1 MSYYSSST
9 RYSSGIL
16 SHHPTST
23 SGGVGGTRTP
33 VTGGLSSSSSSTSS
47 TYPRP
52 LPDRTRPGDS
62 SYSSSR
68 TPSLHRMSGSLT
80 NGVSRLSLEHSRS
93 SLEKE
98 KGTSGLDNLGNTCF
112 MNSILQCLI
121 HTEALRLKCVS
132 ESSTAVN
139 ASSPMRGRLFRS
151 FAKLVN
157 KAWHN
162 ETSEIYTALREFRSQ
177 MTKYASMF
185 AGSSQHDAQEFLVY
199 LLEGIHEDVNEISKK
214 PYYKEDIPDSY
225 SPQQKAKESWKRY
238 QSRESSFIIDTFVGQ
253 LKSTLTCQVC
263 GYQSDTYDPYFDL
276 SLPIP
281 RKSLTS
287 TTIFN
292 CSLDD
297 CLQEF
302 TSKETLD
309 GYDKP
314 RCSRCKTPQP
324 CTKQFTIEKFPRI
337 LVIHLKRFSMRN
349 RFSKL
354 DTKVTF
360 PVAGLCLSQFA
371 SEEQKQRQG
380 LDAVCTYNLYGIA
393 NHSGT
398 AFSGHYTAY
407 CKSDNKRS
415 WNCFNDRS
423 TSELSETRLVSS
435 SAYVLFYEL
444 AT

>member
-1 MSYYSSST
+1 MSYHSST
-9 RYSSGIL
+9 YYPSSTLSSLGGRGI
-16 SHHPTST
+16 
-23 SGGVGGTRTP
+23 GGTRT
-33 VTGGLSSSSSSTSS
+33 SSVGSSTSAGS
-47 TYPRP
+47 YTRHIPS
-52 LPDRTRPGDS
+52 DR
-62 SYSSSR
+62 SYTSSSR
-68 TPSLHRMSGSLT
+68 TSSIHGMHGLNTGL
-80 NGVSRLSLEHSRS
+80 SRLSLDHGSRERAS
-93 SLEKE
+93 YEKE

-121 HTEALRLKCVS
+121 HTQALRQKCMLDSSVTVNY
-132 ESSTAVN
+132 SST
-139 ASSPMRGRLFRS
+139 MKGKLFRS

-157 KAWHN
+157 KAWNN
-162 ETSEIYTALREFRSQ
+162 ETSEIYSALRDFRSQ

-199 LLEGIHEDVNEISKK
+199 LLEGIHEDVNEVNKK
-214 PYYKEDIPDSY
+214 PYYKDDIPEDY
-225 SPQQKAKESWKRY
+225 APQQKAKESWKRY
-238 QSRESSFIIDTFVGQ
+238 ESREKSFVIDTFVGQ

-263 GYQSDTYDPYFDL
+263 GYESDTYDPYFDL

-281 RKSLTS
+281 RKSINS
-287 TTIFN
+287 STIFN

-297 CLQEF
+297 CLREF

-309 GYDKP
+309 GFDKP
-314 RCSRCKTPQP
+314 RCSKCKKPQP

-360 PVAGLCLSQFA
+360 PITGLCLSEFA
-371 SEEQKQRQG
+371 SEEHKQRASDG
-380 LDAVCTYNLYGIA
+380 ACTYNLYGVA

-407 CKSDNKRS
+407 CKSEASAKRNTWHS
-415 WNCFNDRS
+415 FNDRS
-423 TSELSETRLVSS
+423 TSELSDTRLVSS

-444 AT
+444 ASSSSSSS